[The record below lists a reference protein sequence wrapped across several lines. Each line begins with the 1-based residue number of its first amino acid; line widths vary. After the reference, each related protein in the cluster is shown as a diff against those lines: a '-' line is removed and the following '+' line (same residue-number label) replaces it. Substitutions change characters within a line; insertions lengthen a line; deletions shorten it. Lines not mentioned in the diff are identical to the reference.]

1 MSDKVDFRAKKLIDI
16 ERHYTKMKGSIHQK
30 YIIILN
36 VYAPNN
42 RALKRMKKNY
52 RKKPPANP

>member
-16 ERHYTKMKGSIHQK
+16 ERHYTMMKGSIHQK

-52 RKKPPANP
+52 RKKI